1 MIFDDFCSS
10 SQREQRALN
19 CKEITFFRARSD
31 QNNQVQTPVKFQFV
45 KPVAFSDK
53 SCQMMAD
60 YAVADLFAHRYSHAV
75 CISALSSEHI
85 QNQCPVCDGSSPL
98 IDDGKISGLF

>member
-1 MIFDDFCSS
+1 MIACDFCSS

-53 SCQMMAD
+53 SCQVMAD
-60 YAVADLFAHRYSHAV
+60 YAVSDLFTHRYADTV
-75 CISALSSEHI
+75 RIPVLYSENVE
-85 QNQCPVCDGSSPL
+85 NQCTVRDGLSFL
-98 IDDGKISGLF
+98 IDD